1 MVLLLCTRW
10 YKRHPAPARRQLH
23 AHAWGRRAHVCKK
36 VVGSSATPLT
46 PLHPRAAAEL
56 GNLAPGSR
64 GWVGT
69 RKNKEAGKNR
79 EGLQTDPRPLQME
92 LLYACVCLHARAN
105 PRAS

>member
-46 PLHPRAAAEL
+46 PLHPRAAAGAWEPGTREQGMG
-56 GNLAPGSR
+56 GNEEEQGSR
-64 GWVGT
+64 
-69 RKNKEAGKNR
+69 KE
-79 EGLQTDPRPLQME
+79 
-92 LLYACVCLHARAN
+92 
-105 PRAS
+105 